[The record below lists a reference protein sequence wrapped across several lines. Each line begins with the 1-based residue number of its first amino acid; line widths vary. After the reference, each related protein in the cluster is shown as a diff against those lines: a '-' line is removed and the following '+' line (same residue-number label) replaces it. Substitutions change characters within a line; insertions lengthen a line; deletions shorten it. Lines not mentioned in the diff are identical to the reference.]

1 MAKTKQEMLR
11 GVNPILPLDEYIPDG
26 EPHVFGDRIYLFGS
40 HDTEGGLRYCAEGE
54 YVGWSA
60 PISDPTAWE
69 YAGVIYDASQDP
81 DYTEGA
87 TNDLYA
93 PDVVQGNDGRFYL
106 YYNLVSSGSNASG
119 NDSVRVAVCDTPV
132 GKYEYYGVVRNA
144 DGTVHKEYLMGDPA
158 VINDDGVIRLYCGW
172 SLSMVAAAAHSQG
185 AGMENE
191 KEQYRSAGAKG
202 RNEASKPQ
210 MPEPGS
216 PAMKQALAPVY
227 QMLFHR
233 GPEETKDL
241 KYPLMGANTMVL
253 LDDMLTV
260 SGEVKRIVPGQFD
273 TPRDSSFYGHAFYE
287 AASIRKIKGKYYFI
301 YSSEN
306 SNELCYAT
314 SDYPDRDFVYGGT
327 IISNG
332 DVGYQ
337 GRKPENRLNM
347 TANDH
352 GSLECV
358 NGQWY
363 IFHHRQ
369 THKSTFSRQACAEKV
384 EILPD
389 GSIPQVECTSMG
401 LREGL
406 LPAEGRFSAAI
417 SCVLTNGHMPHCTNT
432 RLEEG
437 LCCVTHEGEERFI
450 ADITDGTKIGYKYF
464 DFTGPCRLTLTCSA
478 DADGVWEIWT
488 DQEKAAEIG
497 IPAEAATDQAAE
509 IAMVNNETETVSE
522 QARRWKEVSADL
534 ELYGKQALY
543 FVYRG
548 AGRAKLLEFELQE
561 VTCGKE

>member
-1 MAKTKQEMLR
+1 MHGKDVRVLG

-40 HDTEGGLRYCAEGE
+40 HDKEGGLRYCAESN

-60 PISDPTAWE
+60 PLSDPTNWE
-69 YAGVIYDASQDP
+69 FAGVIYDASQDP
-81 DYTEGA
+81 DYMEGE

-106 YYNLVSSGSNASG
+106 YYNMVCSGSAASG
-119 NDSVRVAVCDTPV
+119 HDKVSVAVCDTPV
-132 GKYEYYGVVRNA
+132 GKYEYYGFVRNA

-172 SLSMVAAAAHSQG
+172 SLSMVAAGAHAQG
-185 AGMENE
+185 VGMENE
-191 KEQYRSAGAKG
+191 REPYHPDRSKG
-202 RNEASKPQ
+202 QTKAQGINAQGIKTQGMETQADPRAAAAQQPQ

-216 PAMKQALAPVY
+216 PMMNQALAPVY
-227 QMLFHR
+227 QMLFQR
-233 GPEETKDL
+233 SPEETKDL

-253 LDDMLTV
+253 EDDMLTV

-273 TPRDSSFYGHAFYE
+273 TPKDSSFYGHAFYE
-287 AASIRKIKGKYYFI
+287 AASIRKINEKYYFI

-306 SNELCYAT
+306 SNELCYAI

-327 IISNG
+327 MISNG

-337 GRKPENRLNM
+337 GRKPEDRLNM

-352 GSLECV
+352 GSLECI

-384 EILPD
+384 EMLSD

-401 LREGL
+401 LRPGL
-406 LPAEGRFSAAI
+406 LPADGTYPAVI
-417 SCVLTNGHMPHCTNT
+417 SCMLTNGHMPHCTNT
-432 RLEEG
+432 RLEEK
-437 LCCVTHEGEERFI
+437 LPCITHEGEERFI
-450 ADITDGTKIGYKYF
+450 TDISDGTKIGYKYF
-464 DFTGPCRLTLTCSA
+464 DFQGVYRLTLSYRA
-478 DADGVWEIWT
+478 EGEGVWEIWT
-488 DQEKAAEIG
+488 DQEKAAEVMSG
-497 IPAEAATDQAAE
+497 QA
-509 IAMVNNETETVSE
+509 
-522 QARRWKEVSADL
+522 QQWKKVSADL

-548 AGRAKLLEFELQE
+548 SGTADLLEFSLEKLKTQ
-561 VTCGKE
+561 